1 MLLVGHRGAR
11 NEAPENTLEG
21 FEHIKKLGMH
31 SMEFDLRLSKDHK
44 IVIIHDETLD
54 RTTNKKGKV
63 YDFTAEELKA
73 FAVPELKE
81 VLGLFDH
88 IEHAQ
93 LEVKSP
99 KKEHH
104 EIICKGIAA
113 CLKELNCE
121 KNCVITSF
129 DTDFLKSTENFVPH
143 LRHGLIY
150 QKGRVPRA
158 LSEKSANSLIDLAK
172 ELNAGLLAINYRNCT
187 QFLIGLAKKNNIE
200 TSTWTV
206 NEEANFLRLKEWGI
220 DSIITDCPSRF
231 LNQTN

>member
-1 MLLVGHRGAR
+1 MLLIGHRGAR

-54 RTTNKKGKV
+54 RTTNMKGKV

-73 FAVPELKE
+73 FSVPELKE
-81 VLGLFDH
+81 VLGLFDY

-104 EIICKGIAA
+104 EIICHGISA

-121 KNCVITSF
+121 TNCIITSF
-129 DTDFLKSTENFVPH
+129 DTDFLKSTQAFASH
-143 LRHGLIY
+143 LRRGLIY
-150 QKGRVPRA
+150 QKGRIPTA
-158 LSEKSANSLIDLAK
+158 LSEKSSNALIDLTK
-172 ELNAGLLAINYRNCT
+172 ELQASLLAINYKNCT
-187 QFLIGLAKKNNIE
+187 PFIIELAKKNNIE

-206 NEEANFLRLKEWGI
+206 NEEADFKRLKDWGI
-220 DSIITDCPSRF
+220 DSIITDCPSLF
-231 LNQTN
+231 LNLVN

>member
-1 MLLVGHRGAR
+1 MLLIGHRGAR

-21 FEHIKKLGMH
+21 FKHIRNLGIN

-54 RTTNKKGKV
+54 RTTNTKGKV

-81 VLGLFDH
+81 ALSLFEH

-99 KKEHH
+99 KTEHH
-104 EIICKGIAA
+104 EIICKGISD

-121 KNCVITSF
+121 LNCVITSF
-129 DTDFLKSTENFVPH
+129 DTNFLTSAEKYAGH
-143 LRHGLIY
+143 IRRGLIY
-150 QKGRVPRA
+150 QKGRIPKA
-158 LSEKSANSLIDLAK
+158 LSEKSSHALIDLVK
-172 ELNAGLLAINYRNCT
+172 ELKAELLAINYRNCT
-187 QFLIGLAKKNNIE
+187 KFLIDLAKKNNIE

-206 NEEANFLRLKEWGI
+206 NEDADFKRLKDLGI

-231 LNQTN
+231 LNQKH